1 MAFGPME
8 PVPPLTLM
16 LLETFLVHHGVGPA
30 KVVLVLEV
38 STLSTTLSPA
48 LDIATSAPTAA
59 ALSTA
64 QGESC
69 AISIQSVSRLL
80 RCTRISSFALKVV
93 LYGDLFR

>member
-8 PVPPLTLM
+8 PVLPLTLM
-16 LLETFLVHHGVGPA
+16 LLETFLEL
-30 KVVLVLEV
+30 VLVLGV
-38 STLSTTLSPA
+38 SPLSTTLSPA

-80 RCTRISSFALKVV
+80 RCIRITSFALKVV
-93 LYGDLFR
+93 